1 MSTVTVSITVLI
13 KPSVFP
19 ITMYW
24 EERYSIPPVSS
35 GSSGI
40 VSNGFS
46 ISTPK
51 ASRYSATFG

>member
-1 MSTVTVSITVLI
+1 MSTVTVSITVLS
-13 KPSVFP
+13 KSSGFP
-19 ITMYW
+19 IMIYW
-24 EERYSIPPVSS
+24 EDMYSIYPVSS

-51 ASRYSATFG
+51 VSRYSATLG